1 MKIYCASKARHMRW
15 WQALRGAGIPIEAP
29 WIDAELNQ
37 PGAEAR
43 PDQWQRHWRDCIAS
57 AAAADVVLFY
67 AGEEE
72 RQCGALLE
80 CGAALAAGKQVFIV
94 SPYEWSFAHH
104 ERCRRF
110 DSLEA
115 AIRAIKAQEAG
126 EEARVIAMNQRFRI

>member
-1 MKIYCASKARHMRW
+1 MRCYVASKAKHAVFWR
-15 WQALRGAGIPIEAP
+15 ALRGAGIRIEAP

-43 PDQWQRHWRDCIAS
+43 PDQWRRHWQRCIES
-57 AAAADVVLFY
+57 AADADVTLFY
-67 AGEEE
+67 AAEDE

-80 CGAALAAGKQVFIV
+80 CGAALAAGKQVFVV
-94 SPYEWSFAHH
+94 SPHEWTFANH

-115 AIRAIKAQEAG
+115 AIRAIKALETG
-126 EEARVIAMNQRFRI
+126 EEARVIAMTRLAQ